1 MKTFLITLIL
11 APIVLPALAAS
22 DPHPARG
29 LRRSVWWV
37 LAFNAAYAVIVKL
50 LFPLSLEEAP

>member
-22 DPHPARG
+22 DPHPLRG
-29 LRRSVWWV
+29 LRRGVWLV
-37 LAFNAAYAVIVKL
+37 LAFNVAYAVIVKVF
-50 LFPLSLEEAP
+50 FPYSPEELP